1 MIDIGNRR
9 LGRGRRFA
17 LGALLVAAAACG
29 GGGGGTTPNTPT
41 TPTTPTPAPT
51 GSPAAAVT
59 ITITSA
65 GVSPSQVEVPVGGRV
80 TFVNNDSAFHEMSSD
95 PHPIHTDCPEINSVG
110 ALGPGTTR
118 QTAAFTRAR
127 TCGFHDHGQ
136 ENNTSLQG
144 QIVIR

>member
-1 MIDIGNRR
+1 MIDIGEG
-9 LGRGRRFA
+9 LPRGRRFA
-17 LGALLVAAAACG
+17 LAALLLAAAACG
-29 GGGGGTTPNTPT
+29 GGGGSTPAAPT
-41 TPTTPTPAPT
+41 TPTTTPAPT
-51 GSPAAAVT
+51 ASPVAGVT

-65 GVSPSQVEVPVGGRV
+65 GVSPKQVEVPVGGRV
-80 TFVNNDSAFHEMSSD
+80 TFVNNDSTFHEMASD
-95 PHPIHTDCPEINSVG
+95 PHPIHTDCPEINQVG
-110 ALGPGTTR
+110 ALSPGTSR